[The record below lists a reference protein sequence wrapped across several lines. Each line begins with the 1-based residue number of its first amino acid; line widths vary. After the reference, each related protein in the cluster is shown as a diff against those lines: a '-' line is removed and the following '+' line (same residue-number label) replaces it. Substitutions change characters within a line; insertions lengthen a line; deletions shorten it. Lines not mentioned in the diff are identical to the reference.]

1 MLSCDAQSN
10 AAHSLSLDYQVIG
23 GPGKPVIC
31 YVPGRV
37 GTGKILSE
45 GNHPALESPGDFLHL
60 LDSAVHHQKSFC
72 GKLLGKQT
80 EGMAYVLN
88 ILKEVQMVL
97 LNIQYNLHGGIKGQ
111 ETVGIFTG
119 FCHKQIRTS
128 HTDVASYVL

>member
-1 MLSCDAQSN
+1 MLSCDAQSD
-10 AAHSLSLDYQVIG
+10 AAHCLSLDYQVIG

-37 GTGKILSE
+37 GAGKVLSE
-45 GNHPALESPGDFLHL
+45 GNHSAIEALGDFLHL
-60 LDSAVHHQKSFC
+60 LDSAVYHQKSF
-72 GKLLGKQT
+72 GRKLVGKQT

-111 ETVGIFTG
+111 ETVGIFTCL
-119 FCHKQIRTS
+119 CHKQIRTA